1 MNTDHGRADLVI
13 VAVASTVDDDIQA
26 CGVLIESSVVSRH
39 GNSFSFVVRSR
50 SECRRTVNE
59 FNFGKQLKQIACQ
72 VAHKNQKIQKLL
84 KIIEKNKNCAISGK
98 ISGLQGRG

>member
-1 MNTDHGRADLVI
+1 MNIDHGRADLVI
-13 VAVASTVDDDIQA
+13 VPVASTVDDDIQA

-72 VAHKNQKIQKLL
+72 VAHKNQKI
-84 KIIEKNKNCAISGK
+84 
-98 ISGLQGRG
+98 